1 MKREREKE
9 RDYQLVE
16 SFVPVSIL
24 FQCYLIFHETGKEI
38 TQSRFKCICIYN
50 SKTVVTFFH
59 RVSFPIS
66 IILLSKRNIIHR

>member
-38 TQSRFKCICIYN
+38 TQSRFKYIYN

-59 RVSFPIS
+59 RVFFPIS